1 MNASNAPNALNALD
15 VSNAAT
21 LALPLVLLATA
32 ACGSAPPHV
41 PTTPHGLVGQEAPD
55 FRRDTL
61 DGKVFKL
68 ADFKGKVVVVKFAA
82 NYCEPCKKTL
92 PALESY
98 HQKAPDVAILV
109 VAEDERLADARALV
123 QSTHITMPVV
133 LDGSNIL
140 SSRFRVPDLPSTYI
154 VGKDQRVRW
163 MGGPERT
170 EDDLIRAIE
179 EARAATIP

>member
-1 MNASNAPNALNALD
+1 MRPAVRVPVQVKVSALLA
-15 VSNAAT
+15 AAT
-21 LALPLVLLATA
+21 AFIACA
-32 ACGSAPPHV
+32 AAPPHV
-41 PTTPHGLVGQEAPD
+41 ATSSHALIGQEAPD

-61 DGKVFKL
+61 DGKLFKL
-68 ADFKGKVVVVKFAA
+68 GDYKGRVVVVKFAA

-92 PALESY
+92 PALEAY
-98 HQKAPDVAILV
+98 HQKTPDVTILV

-140 SSRFRVPDLPSTYI
+140 SARFRVADLPSTYI

-163 MGGPERT
+163 MGGPDRS
-170 EDDLIRAIE
+170 EDELLRAID
-179 EARAATIP
+179 EARAAAMP

>member
-1 MNASNAPNALNALD
+1 MTTPLARSARILGT
-15 VSNAAT
+15 VFT
-21 LALPLVLLATA
+21 LF
-32 ACGSAPPHV
+32 ACGVAPPHV
-41 PTTPHGLVGQEAPD
+41 PSSPHSLVGQEVPD

-61 DGKVFKL
+61 DGKAFKL
-68 ADFKGKVVVVKFAA
+68 ADYKGKVVVVKFAA

-98 HQKAPDVAILV
+98 HKKTPDVTILV

-140 SSRFRVPDLPSTYI
+140 SSRFRVADLPSTYI
-154 VGKDQRVRW
+154 VGKDQRIRW
-163 MGGPERT
+163 MGGPERS
-170 EDDLIRAIE
+170 EEDLIHAIE
-179 EARAATIP
+179 EARAAAMP